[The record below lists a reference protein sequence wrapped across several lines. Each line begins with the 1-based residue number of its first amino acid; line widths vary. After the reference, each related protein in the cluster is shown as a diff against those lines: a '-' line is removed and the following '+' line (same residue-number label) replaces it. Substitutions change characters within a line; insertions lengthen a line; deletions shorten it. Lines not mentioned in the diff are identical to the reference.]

1 MRRIV
6 LISLLTAILCIAAA
20 SAHHAQAGRNPA
32 AGPVGSFQILAGR
45 YAIGGIAGAEGAD
58 LDTNG
63 IFRIDTRTGQTWM
76 YMTGRNKAGKGYD
89 GWSPIP
95 EAVAYSK

>member
-1 MRRIV
+1 MKRIEF
-6 LISLLTAILCIAAA
+6 ISLFATLLVLAATVA
-20 SAHHAQAGRNPA
+20 LYAQAGRTLA
-32 AGPVGSFQILAGR
+32 TGPVGSFQILAGR

-63 IFRIDTRTGQTWM
+63 IFRIDTRTGQTWV
-76 YMTGRNKAGKGYD
+76 YMTGRNKVGKTYD